1 MGARKRTKARPCFQW
16 KVFHQNQLPDTESLR
31 RLMLAVRVE
40 NMCACG
46 TLHIGLKERY
56 GCAGENVPLQY
67 RWVGQLIRR
76 GNCTPLMTG
85 HHFPLQS
92 NID

>member
-46 TLHIGLKERY
+46 PLHIGLKERL
-56 GCAGENVPLQY
+56 AAQE
-67 RWVGQLIRR
+67 R
-76 GNCTPLMTG
+76 M
-85 HHFPLQS
+85 FPYNTDGLVS
-92 NID
+92 